1 VAEAAGYTL
10 LQIDENA
17 FMAKLTGTIRI
28 TTHAA
33 TDAAS
38 AHYEVAFVP
47 YHGRVNGITLR
58 PKNFED
64 LVRVL
69 TELRLAEDEAT
80 RWAGKARAE
89 GVVLIAGVERSE
101 AQLRDAGLLA

>member
-1 VAEAAGYTL
+1 ML
-10 LQIDENA
+10 PIDENA
-17 FMAKLTGTIRI
+17 LMAKLTGTIRI

-33 TDAAS
+33 TETAS
-38 AHYEVAFVP
+38 AHYEVVFLP
-47 YHGRVNGITLR
+47 YHGKVNGNTLR
-58 PKNFED
+58 PKSLEE
-64 LVRVL
+64 LVSVL
-69 TELRLAEDEAT
+69 TQARLEEDEAT